1 MENTRRATVARGTGR
16 DVLLDATLRLI
27 GDRGLHAI
35 TLREV
40 AGAAG
45 LSLGSTTYHFADR
58 DALLIA
64 ALSRFADSV
73 TDQCDKAIAAA
84 EHDGRTGRE
93 IMHAVIGD
101 LGATYGSTTRML
113 AQLETYTEAARNPD
127 VAAIAARVLD
137 AYRRLLTHAFT
148 AAGVP
153 ADQVA
158 PRVDRVLVYADGLA
172 LQSAAKGTPC
182 TLPDDATSVLW
193 LLATTAV

>member
-73 TDQCDKAIAAA
+73 TDQCGKAIASADY
-84 EHDGRTGRE
+84 EGRSGRE
-93 IMHAVIGD
+93 IMRAVTGD
-101 LGATYGSTTRML
+101 LDATYCATTRML

-153 ADQVA
+153 ADEIA
-158 PRVDRVLVYADGLA
+158 TRVDRVLVYADGLA
-172 LQSAAKGTPC
+172 LQSAAKGAPC
-182 TLPDDATSVLW
+182 TLPDDAPSVLW
-193 LLATTAV
+193 LLATTSV

>member
-64 ALSRFADSV
+64 ALSRFADTVS
-73 TDQCDKAIAAA
+73 DHCDKAIDRSAYEGKSGRDIMRDVFA
-84 EHDGRTGRE
+84 EMGTFYCE
-93 IMHAVIGD
+93 
-101 LGATYGSTTRML
+101 TTWML
-113 AQLETYTEAARNPD
+113 AQLETYTEAARSTE
-127 VAAIAARVLD
+127 VAAVSERVLD

-148 AAGVP
+148 AAGLPADDVP
-153 ADQVA
+153 A
-158 PRVDRVLVYADGLA
+158 RVSRVLTYADGLA

-182 TLPDDATSVLW
+182 TLADDASAVIW
-193 LLATTAV
+193 MLATTSV

>member
-64 ALSRFADSV
+64 ALGRFADSV
-73 TDQCDKAIAAA
+73 TEQCEKAIAAA
-84 EHDGRTGRE
+84 DLEGRSGRE
-93 IMHAVIGD
+93 ILQAVITD
-101 LGATYGSTTRML
+101 LDATYCNVTRML
-113 AQLETYTEAARNPD
+113 AQLETYTEAARNPE
-127 VAAIAARVLD
+127 VAAVAARVLD

-153 ADQVA
+153 ADQIDG
-158 PRVDRVLVYADGLA
+158 RIDRVLVYADGLV

-182 TLPDDATSVLW
+182 TIPDDARSVLW
-193 LLATTAV
+193 LLASTPV

>member
-1 MENTRRATVARGTGR
+1 MESTRRATVARGTGR
-16 DVLLDATLRLI
+16 DVLLDATLKLI

-73 TDQCDKAIAAA
+73 TDHCDKAIAAA
-84 EHDGRTGRE
+84 HWDGLSGRDV
-93 IMHAVIGD
+93 MSAVIADLNDVYGD
-101 LGATYGSTTRML
+101 TTRML
-113 AQLETYTEAARNPD
+113 AQLETYTEAARNVD
-127 VAAIAARVLD
+127 VAAIGARVLD

-148 AAGVP
+148 AAGVA
-153 ADQVA
+153 ADQIPA
-158 PRVDRVLVYADGLA
+158 RVDRVLVYTDGLA
-172 LQSAAKGTPC
+172 VQSAAKGAPC
-182 TLPDDATSVLW
+182 TLPDDASSVLW
-193 LLATTAV
+193 LLATTTV

>member
-73 TDQCDKAIAAA
+73 TDQCDKAIASADY
-84 EHDGRTGRE
+84 EGRSGRE
-93 IMHAVIGD
+93 IMRAVTGD
-101 LGATYGSTTRML
+101 LDATYCATTRML
-113 AQLETYTEAARNPD
+113 AQLETYTEAARNPE

-153 ADQVA
+153 ADQIA
-158 PRVDRVLVYADGLA
+158 TRVDRVLTYADGLA
-172 LQSAAKGTPC
+172 LQSAAKGAPC
-182 TLPDDATSVLW
+182 TLPDDAPSALW
-193 LLATTAV
+193 LLATTSV